1 MSVEIRIDSYDIS
14 DMEERLDRAF
24 DIRNGWG
31 SEAVTDDNVMITDNL
46 GRFSVGSVQ
55 AVLQKQ
61 QATIEDQE
69 TTISSLEG
77 QLHNLITIVRKIDS
91 TVNQVTESLD
101 NAGKNFFGIGLK
113 MDSKAMKPEVK

>member
-31 SEAVTDDNVMITDNL
+31 SEAVTDDNVMASIDEVGHGYPL
-46 GRFSVGSVQ
+46 GSVQ
-55 AVLQKQ
+55 AVHQQQ
-61 QATIEDQE
+61 QATIADQQA
-69 TTISSLEG
+69 TIDR
-77 QLHNLITIVRKIDS
+77 LITIVKKIDK

-101 NAGKNFFGIGLK
+101 NAGKNFFGIGMK
-113 MDSKAMKPEVK
+113 MDSKAMKAEVK

>member
-61 QATIEDQE
+61 QATIEDQQA
-69 TTISSLEG
+69 SFDRLV
-77 QLHNLITIVRKIDS
+77 TIVRKLEATIFEITD
-91 TVNQVTESLD
+91 SLD
-101 NAGKNFFGIGLK
+101 NASKNLSGISNKLN
-113 MDSKAMKPEVK
+113 SKAFKAEVK